1 MADKKKKTYAEMT
14 EEERKAR
21 GWGNLSPWE
30 KGQSGNPKGKPKGAR
45 NLKNQLKDNLKVLK
59 WMEEDAELA
68 EMVNSLDNKDMF
80 DALKKTAFALFT
92 QDPTD
97 DSKYDRAYKAVAED
111 REYTEG
117 KKVRTEVDQ
126 RITQVNEL
134 TIEELEAELAEY
146 DEDEDPKE

>member
-1 MADKKKKTYAEMT
+1 MADKKKKGTHKGMS
-14 EEERKAR
+14 
-21 GWGNLSPWE
+21 NLTPWK
-30 KGQSGNPKGKPKGAR
+30 KGQSGNPKGKVPGTLS
-45 NLKNQLKDNLKVLK
+45 LKNRLKKDLQVMK
-59 WMEEDAELA
+59 WMEEDPELA
-68 EMVNSLDNKDMF
+68 ELVNGLENVEMF
-80 DALKKTAFALFT
+80 EALKKTAFALFT

-97 DSKYDRAYKAVAED
+97 AVKYDRAYKAVAED

-126 RITQVNEL
+126 KVTHVTEM